1 MRTVSFF
8 KGTAGAAM
16 FGRGGVGLGFS
27 WSLIGNFRVL
37 KFHGQLAVSPEGVN
51 TSHDEIISILAPTYL
66 PAPPP

>member
-37 KFHGQLAVSPEGVN
+37 KFHGQLAVSP
-51 TSHDEIISILAPTYL
+51 
-66 PAPPP
+66 